1 MIFSNRSKKQGL
13 FGGSVEPDCSYCSNH
28 TGEDGAAGC
37 RFHLTLEPGGSCRK
51 FTYDPLLRTPEA
63 PAGFSGGSFD
73 PDDFAL

>member
-1 MIFSNRSKKQGL
+1 MKNIYFGRRIEPACEYCELGSPTKDGQMIL
-13 FGGSVEPDCSYCSNH
+13 
-28 TGEDGAAGC
+28 C
-37 RFHLTLEPGGSCRK
+37 RKNGVVAPCFSCRK